1 MVRGVRGVWGL
12 PAGEVVRRFLQRR
25 GRRTQARCGTGIWKV
40 ACGKGRADLG
50 TPTITDQIRG
60 CGAVPCPESPWIVG
74 VSTPLNFQS
83 SQIFLDAFL
92 ISSSLE

>member
-1 MVRGVRGVWGL
+1 MVRGVRGSWGL

-40 ACGKGRADLG
+40 SGGKGRADLG
-50 TPTITDQIRG
+50 TPTITDQIRE
-60 CGAVPCPESPWIVG
+60 CGVVPCPESLWMVG